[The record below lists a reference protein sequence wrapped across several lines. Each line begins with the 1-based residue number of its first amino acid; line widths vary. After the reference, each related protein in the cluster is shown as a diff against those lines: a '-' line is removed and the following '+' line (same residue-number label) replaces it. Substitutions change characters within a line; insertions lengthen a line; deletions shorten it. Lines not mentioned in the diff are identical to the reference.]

1 MKKNYFFGAILL
13 LLIMPI
19 QAQVMYETSFE
30 SEENFTL
37 NSLEGQNGWLTNPNY
52 SSLIVIT
59 DEESSDGNQSL
70 HFQADPN
77 GPIPGGSITGAG
89 TSFPTITG
97 DFSFSMDIL
106 IEAGDGV
113 TDSEFN
119 IFLQDGEL
127 SLLTARIAFFD
138 GNILVVN
145 TNPADP
151 NTFTF
156 QNAGSYTPGE
166 WFEFEVDFSPS
177 DDQITY
183 AVNDD
188 IVFTGDIIATE
199 TVNQFL
205 FFSSFNQT
213 GAYID
218 DIKLEVESLSTN
230 SPSVANFSIY
240 PNPATNVLHIQP
252 KNNATIQKFSIIQMD
267 GKQQQAE
274 LIDNTINVSGLPT
287 GTYMLQLQTELG
299 NETLRFI
306 KK

>member
-1 MKKNYFFGAILL
+1 MKKNYFFWAILL
-13 LLIMPI
+13 LFILPI

-37 NSLEGQNGWLTNPNY
+37 NSVEGQNGWITNPNY

-156 QNAGSYTPGE
+156 QNAGSYTTGE

-274 LIDNTINVSGLPT
+274 LIDNTINVTGLPT